1 MSFELLVIDRIFGK
15 KIHDELDEHLDAVI
29 YLLVDYTQSREPS
42 RTYNVEKVLYY
53 LLNEDQIRG
62 AHYTMLSFLR
72 KLTKALLSDA
82 EMTSVVSTQEPF
94 STVE

>member
-1 MSFELLVIDRIFGK
+1 
-15 KIHDELDEHLDAVI
+15 
-29 YLLVDYTQSREPS
+29 
-42 RTYNVEKVLYY
+42 LYY

-72 KLTKALLSDA
+72 KLTKALLSDT

-94 STVE
+94 SIVE